1 MLLALAWKNI
11 WRNKKRSLIILVA
24 ITLGL
29 WAGLFSVAVMIGSW
43 DTTVNSTIDRNLSH
57 IQIHTK
63 EFKDESLISFF
74 IPDGNKIAGE
84 ISELKEVKDVSAR
97 VLIEGM
103 ASSPS
108 SSRGVKIIGIDPDR
122 EKNVTTIADYVVE
135 GEYFNGIK
143 RNPILVGQKLAD
155 KLGLKLH
162 SKIVLSFQSVDTTL
176 TYAAFR
182 IVGIYKTESSPF
194 DESNIFVRK
203 SDLYKIMNSQPIINE
218 LAIRLNSSEDLDTT
232 YAFLKE
238 NYSSLYVESWK
249 DLAPELDM
257 MYEYLIV
264 EMEIFLAII
273 LAALL
278 FGITNTM
285 LMSVLDRVREFG
297 VLLAVGMKRVRVF
310 SLIMI
315 ETIILSLFGG
325 IIGMALGTFTI
336 WYFSDKGIDLSI
348 FSEGL
353 SAWGMPTILYPILP
367 LYFYGVLTT
376 MIVITGILAAI
387 YPSIKTIKLH
397 PATAIRTYG

>member
-1 MLLALAWKNI
+1 MLFNLAWKNI
-11 WRNKKRSLIILVA
+11 WRNKKRSLIIITA

-63 EFKDESLISFF
+63 EFKDESLTSHY
-74 IPDGNKIAGE
+74 IPGGNKLAEE
-84 ISELKEVKDVSAR
+84 IRNLKNVKDVTAR

-108 SSRGVKIIGIDPDR
+108 SSRGVNIIGVDPSR
-122 EKNVTTIADYVVE
+122 EKNVTTIADYITE

-143 RNPILVGQKLAD
+143 RNPILVGEKLAD
-155 KLGLKLH
+155 KLGLKLR
-162 SKIVLSFQSVDTTL
+162 SKIVLSFQSIDTTL

-182 IVGIYKTESSPF
+182 IVGIYKTESSIF
-194 DESNIFVRK
+194 DESHVLVRK
-203 SDLYKIMNSQPIINE
+203 SDLYNSMESDSIVNE
-218 LAIRLNSSEDLDTT
+218 IAIRLNSSKDLDSTFAT
-232 YAFLKE
+232 LKG
-238 NYSSLYVESWK
+238 NYPSLVVETWK
-249 DLAPELDM
+249 DLAPELEM
-257 MYEYLIV
+257 MYQYLIV
-264 EMEIFLAII
+264 EMQIFLAII
-273 LAALL
+273 MAALL

-297 VLLAVGMKRVRVF
+297 VLLAVGMKRGRVF

-315 ETIILSLFGG
+315 ETIILSLVGG
-325 IIGMALGTFTI
+325 IIGMIFGTFTI
-336 WYFSDKGIDLSI
+336 WYFADKGIDLSL

-353 SAWGMPTILYPILP
+353 SSWGMPTILYPILP
-367 LYFYGVLTT
+367 LYFYGILTS

-387 YPSIKTIKLH
+387 WPSIKTIKLR
-397 PATAIRTYG
+397 PADAIRTYG

>member
-29 WAGLFSVAVMIGSW
+29 WAGLFSVAIMIGSW

-57 IQIHTK
+57 IQLHTK

-74 IPDGNKIAGE
+74 IPDGNKIADE
-84 ISELKEVKDVSAR
+84 ISEINEVKDVSAR

-108 SSRGVKIIGIDPDR
+108 SSRGVNIIGIDPDR
-122 EKNVTTIADYVVE
+122 EKNVTTIANYVVD
-135 GEYFNGIK
+135 GQYFNGIK
-143 RNPILVGQKLAD
+143 RNPILVGKKLAD

-194 DESNIFVRK
+194 DEANLFVRK
-203 SDLYKIMNSQPIINE
+203 SDLYKTMSSEPIVNE
-218 LAIRLNSSEDLDTT
+218 LAIRLHSSENLDTT
-232 YAFLKE
+232 YIALKE
-238 NYSSLYVESWK
+238 QYSSHYVESWK
-249 DLAPELDM
+249 DLAPELEM
-257 MYEYLIV
+257 TYEFLIV

-297 VLLAVGMKRVRVF
+297 VLIAVGMKRIKVF
-310 SLIMI
+310 LLIMI

-336 WYFSDKGIDLSI
+336 WYFSDKGIDLSL

-376 MIVITGILAAI
+376 MIIITGILAAI
-387 YPSIKTIKLH
+387 YPSIKTIKLR
-397 PATAIRTYG
+397 PADAIRTYG

>member
-1 MLLALAWKNI
+1 MLLTLAWKNI

-29 WAGLFSVAVMIGSW
+29 WAGLFSVAVMYGSW

-63 EFKDESLISFF
+63 EFKDENLISFF
-74 IPDGNKIAGE
+74 IPAGNKIADE
-84 ISELKEVKDVSAR
+84 IIDLKEVKDVSAR

-108 SSRGVKIIGIDPDR
+108 SSRGVNIIGIDPDR
-122 EKNVTTIADYVVE
+122 EKAVTTIADYVVE

-155 KLGLKLH
+155 RLGLRLH

-194 DESNIFVRK
+194 DEAHVFVRK
-203 SDLYKIMNSQPIINE
+203 SDLYKTMNSQPIINE

-249 DLAPELDM
+249 ELAPELSM
-257 MYEYLIV
+257 MYEYLII

-297 VLLAVGMKRVRVF
+297 VIMAVGMKRMRVF
-310 SLIMI
+310 ILIMI

-325 IIGMALGTFTI
+325 IIGMAFGTFTI

-367 LYFYGVLTT
+367 LYFYGLLTI
-376 MIVITGILAAI
+376 MIVITGILGAI
-387 YPSIKTIKLH
+387 YPSIKTIKLR
-397 PATAIRTYG
+397 PADAIRTYG

>member
-29 WAGLFSVAVMIGSW
+29 WAGLFSVAIMIGSW

-74 IPDGNKIAGE
+74 IPDGNKIADK
-84 ISELKEVKDVSAR
+84 INDLNDIKDVSAR

-108 SSRGVKIIGIDPDR
+108 SSRGVNIIGIDPDR

-155 KLGLKLH
+155 KLGLKLR

-194 DESNIFVRK
+194 DEANLFVRK
-203 SDLYKIMNSQPIINE
+203 SDLYKTMNSQPIINE

-232 YAFLKE
+232 YAILKE

-249 DLAPELDM
+249 ELAPELDM
-257 MYEYLIV
+257 MYEYLII
-264 EMEIFLAII
+264 EMEVFLAII

-297 VLLAVGMKRVRVF
+297 VLIAVGMKRTRVF
-310 SLIMI
+310 LLIMI

-397 PATAIRTYG
+397 PADAIRTYG

>member
-29 WAGLFSVAVMIGSW
+29 WAGLFSVAIMIGSW

-57 IQIHTK
+57 IQIHTE

-74 IPDGNKIAGE
+74 IPRGNKIAEE
-84 ISELKEVKDVSAR
+84 IIGLKEVNDVSAR

-103 ASSPS
+103 VSSPS
-108 SSRGVKIIGIDPDR
+108 SSRGVNIIGIDPDR
-122 EKNVTTIADYVVE
+122 EKNVTTIANYMVD
-135 GEYFNGIK
+135 GEYFSGIK
-143 RNPILVGQKLAD
+143 RNPILVGKKLAD
-155 KLGLKLH
+155 KLGLRLH

-182 IVGIYKTESSPF
+182 IVGIFKTESSPF
-194 DESNIFVRK
+194 DESHIFVRK

-218 LAIRLNSSEDLDTT
+218 IAIRLNSSESLDTT
-232 YAFLKE
+232 YALLRE
-238 NYSSLYVESWK
+238 NYSSLFVESWK
-249 DLAPELDM
+249 DLAPELEM
-257 MYEYLIV
+257 TYEFLIV

-297 VLLAVGMKRVRVF
+297 VLIAVGMKRIRVF

-325 IIGMALGTFTI
+325 FIGMAFGTLTI
-336 WYFSDKGIDLSI
+336 WYFSDKGIDLSL

-353 SAWGMPTILYPILP
+353 NAWGMPTILYPILP

-376 MIVITGILAAI
+376 MIIITGILAAI

-397 PATAIRTYG
+397 PADAIRTYG

>member
-11 WRNKKRSLIILVA
+11 WRNKKRSLIILTA
-24 ITLGL
+24 IVLGL

-74 IPDGNKIAGE
+74 IPDGNEIANE
-84 ISELKEVKDVSAR
+84 IAKNKFVKDVSAR

-108 SSRGVKIIGIDPDR
+108 SSRGVNIIGIDPER
-122 EKNVTTIADYVVE
+122 EKKVTTISTYVVE

-143 RNPILVGQKLAD
+143 RNPILVSKKLAD
-155 KLGLKLH
+155 KLGLKLR
-162 SKIVLSFQSVDTTL
+162 SKIVLSFQSIDTTL

-194 DESNIFVRK
+194 DESHLFVRK
-203 SDLYKIMNSQPIINE
+203 SDLYSTMNSQPVVNE
-218 LAIRLNSSEDLDTT
+218 LAIRLHSSENLDSTVT
-232 YAFLKE
+232 ILKN
-238 NYSSLYVESWK
+238 NYSSLFVESWK

-257 MYEYLIV
+257 TYEFLII
-264 EMEIFLAII
+264 EMQIFLGII

-297 VLLAVGMKRVRVF
+297 VLLAVGMKRIRVF
-310 SLIMI
+310 LLIMI

-325 IIGMALGTFTI
+325 VIGMLLGTFTI
-336 WYFSDKGIDLSI
+336 WYFSDKGIDLSL

-353 SAWGMPTILYPILP
+353 AAYGMPTILYPIIP
-367 LYFYGVLTT
+367 LYFYAVLTVMIIITGVL
-376 MIVITGILAAI
+376 AAV
-387 YPSIKTIKLH
+387 YPSIKTIKLK
-397 PATAIRTYG
+397 PASAIRTYG